1 MADQTISI
9 IVTIVDGGDHLR
21 RFLDSL
27 GRLAGGP
34 PVEVIVPYDAS
45 IPEVGAMA
53 AAYPVMRFLD
63 LGRIIPERPIT
74 SQAGQHE
81 LYDRRRAAGLA
92 AATGSI
98 VAILEDRGHPVPN
111 WAATAARLHRDLGCA
126 VIGGAIDW
134 KEPVSRLNWALWVC
148 DFNRYG
154 RPFESGP
161 RDWVSDVNI
170 TYNRRAIEATRHL
183 WKDRFHEPLVHWHLV
198 EQGEQLW
205 LSDQLVVEHARPS
218 HSVGRVLAE
227 RIAWGRLF
235 GYIRAKQLTL
245 PKRILLAL
253 AAPAVPPVLWIR
265 HGRMLARKGQLGRY
279 LAALPQVMLLT
290 TAWTLGEAWGTL
302 TGRP

>member
-1 MADQTISI
+1 MTDQKISI
-9 IVTIVDGGDHLR
+9 IVTIVDGGDFLR

-34 PVEVIVPYDAS
+34 PVEVIVPFDAS

-53 AAYPVMRFLD
+53 AAYPAMRFLD
-63 LGRIIPERPIT
+63 LGRIVPERPIA

-98 VAILEDRGHPVPN
+98 VAILDDRGHPVPD
-111 WAATAARLHRDLGCA
+111 WAATAARLRRDLGAA
-126 VIGGAIDW
+126 VIGGAIDC
-134 KEPVSRLNWALWVC
+134 KEPVGRLNWAIWVC

-154 RPFESGP
+154 RPFDSGP

-170 TYNRRAIEATRHL
+170 TYSRRAIEATRHL

-205 LSDQLVVEHARPS
+205 LSDQLRVEHARPAYPL
-218 HSVGRVLAE
+218 GRVLAE
-227 RIAWGRLF
+227 RFAWGRLF
-235 GYIRAKQLTL
+235 GYIRARQMTL
-245 PKRILLAL
+245 PKRILLTL

-279 LAALPQVMLLT
+279 LAALPHVMLLT